1 VDRLNGKKAIVTGAA
16 AGIGRAT
23 ALMLAREGAD
33 VLLTDI
39 DGAGGA
45 ATCSDIAAAGRT
57 AVFMEQDVSDE
68 TRWPAVIDGAL
79 SHFGS
84 LDVLVNNAGI
94 QISKPMADTTL
105 DDWRRVFQI
114 NVEGVFLGTRHAMTI
129 MKRSGSG
136 SIINLSSTMAMV
148 VNELNAAYC
157 ASKAA
162 VTHFTKAAALD
173 GAANGNRVRVNSIH
187 PGVIATPMIERE
199 IDDVAHKRGDATTDA
214 VRRQWNTLCPLGMG
228 EPDDIAYGVVYLA
241 SDESKY
247 VTGSEM
253 IIDGGHLIGR
263 NRQSNSL

>member
-1 VDRLNGKKAIVTGAA
+1 MGRLNGKNVIVTGGA
-16 AGIGRAT
+16 AGIGRAI
-23 ALMLAREGAD
+23 AHMAAHEGAG

-39 DGAGGA
+39 DNEGGA
-45 ATCSDIAAAGRT
+45 ATCADIGAAGGK
-57 AVFMEQDVSDE
+57 AVFMEQDVSNE
-68 TRWPAVIDGAL
+68 TRWPEVIDGAL
-79 SHFGS
+79 SHLGG

-94 QISKPMADTTL
+94 QISMPMADTTL

-114 NVEGVFLGTRHAMTI
+114 NVEGAFLGTRHAMGV
-129 MKRSGSG
+129 MKRTGSG
-136 SIINLSSTMAMV
+136 SIINISSTMAMV

-173 GAANGNRVRVNSIH
+173 GALDGNRVRVNSIH

-199 IDDVAHKRGDATTDA
+199 IKDVSRERGNANTDDVRTE
-214 VRRQWNTLCPLGMG
+214 WNSLCPLGMG

-263 NRQSNSL
+263 N